1 MYLFLGDIFCVHI
14 FVFTSSS
21 RRQTFKLDG
30 KKKRNHRRRR
40 RRRRRERE
48 GEKRHKKNRIIL
60 LSLRIKR
67 TNKQT
72 RKRNALDDAGFAA
85 AEKQTTETT
94 ESVGV
99 VLVFRD
105 GGIYTRVRAETK
117 FYQARIAIAFAR
129 EKRADVRCALAFEC
143 VSVRRKKARVVI
155 VLVER

>member
-1 MYLFLGDIFCVHI
+1 LE
-14 FVFTSSS
+14 
-21 RRQTFKLDG
+21 
-30 KKKRNHRRRR
+30 KKREITEEE
-40 RRRRRERE
+40 RERG
-48 GEKRHKKNRIIL
+48 GEKRHKKKSHNNTL
-60 LSLRIKR
+60 FVLNEQ

-94 ESVGV
+94 EGVGV

-117 FYQARIAIAFAR
+117 FYQARVAIAFAR

>member
-1 MYLFLGDIFCVHI
+1 ME
-14 FVFTSSS
+14 
-21 RRQTFKLDG
+21 
-30 KKKRNHRRRR
+30 KKREITEEE
-40 RRRRRERE
+40 ERE
-48 GEKRHKKNRIIL
+48 GGKRHKKKSHNTL
-60 LSLRIKR
+60 FVNEQ

-72 RKRNALDDAGFAA
+72 RKRNALDAGFAA

-94 ESVGV
+94 EGVGV

>member
-1 MYLFLGDIFCVHI
+1 M
-14 FVFTSSS
+14 
-21 RRQTFKLDG
+21 K
-30 KKKRNHRRRR
+30 
-40 RRRRRERE
+40 RRER
-48 GEKRHKKNRIIL
+48 GGKRHKKKSHNNTL
-60 LSLRIKR
+60 FVLNEQ

-72 RKRNALDDAGFAA
+72 RKRNALDAGFAA

-94 ESVGV
+94 EGVGV

>member
-1 MYLFLGDIFCVHI
+1 ME
-14 FVFTSSS
+14 
-21 RRQTFKLDG
+21 
-30 KKKRNHRRRR
+30 KKREITEEEEE
-40 RRRRRERE
+40 ERE
-48 GEKRHKKNRIIL
+48 GEKRHKKNRINNTL
-60 LSLRIKR
+60 FVNEQ

-72 RKRNALDDAGFAA
+72 RKRNALDAGFAA

-94 ESVGV
+94 EGVGV

>member
-1 MYLFLGDIFCVHI
+1 VKK
-14 FVFTSSS
+14 TKEKE
-21 RRQTFKLDG
+21 RRG
-30 KKKRNHRRRR
+30 
-40 RRRRRERE
+40 
-48 GEKRHKKNRIIL
+48 KRHKKIAPLFIY
-60 LSLRIKR
+60 KQ

-72 RKRNALDDAGFAA
+72 NKQTTRNALDAGAA

-94 ESVGV
+94 EGVGS

-129 EKRADVRCALAFEC
+129 EKRADVRCALDFEC
-143 VSVRRKKARVVI
+143 VSVRRKKARVVF

>member
-1 MYLFLGDIFCVHI
+1 LE
-14 FVFTSSS
+14 
-21 RRQTFKLDG
+21 
-30 KKKRNHRRRR
+30 KKREITEEE
-40 RRRRRERE
+40 RERG
-48 GEKRHKKNRIIL
+48 GEKRHKKKSHNNTL
-60 LSLRIKR
+60 FVLNEQ

-72 RKRNALDDAGFAA
+72 RKRNALDAGAA

-94 ESVGV
+94 EGVGV